1 MFSGYGVQG
10 AVAFGYTELNPVT
23 KPIAYYSGNRCLD
36 KIVCILLVAFNVLIV
51 SVFLF
56 LYSVCVYFVFYQP
69 LFLYCICILNCNQ
82 SSRMATRDQ

>member
-51 SVFLF
+51 SVFF
-56 LYSVCVYFVFYQP
+56 ISIQCMRVF
-69 LFLYCICILNCNQ
+69 CIL
-82 SSRMATRDQ
+82 SAAVFVLYLYTEL

>member
-10 AVAFGYTELNPVT
+10 AVAFGYNELNPVT

-51 SVFLF
+51 SVFCF
-56 LYSVCVYFVFYQP
+56 YTVYACILYSISRCFV
-69 LFLYCICILNCNQ
+69 LYLY
-82 SSRMATRDQ
+82 TEL